1 MLLQMRQVLQAL
13 QVGLPLEQGHMDAVE
28 GSVGKAV
35 VCGQFLGVQFRE
47 SFETRLDLLA
57 EETPPPGEQAQL

>member
-1 MLLQMRQVLQAL
+1 
-13 QVGLPLEQGHMDAVE
+13 MDAVE

>member
-1 MLLQMRQVLQAL
+1 VS
-13 QVGLPLEQGHMDAVE
+13 LPLEQGHKDAVE
-28 GSVGKAV
+28 GSVGEAA

-47 SFETRLDLLA
+47 SFDARLDLLA